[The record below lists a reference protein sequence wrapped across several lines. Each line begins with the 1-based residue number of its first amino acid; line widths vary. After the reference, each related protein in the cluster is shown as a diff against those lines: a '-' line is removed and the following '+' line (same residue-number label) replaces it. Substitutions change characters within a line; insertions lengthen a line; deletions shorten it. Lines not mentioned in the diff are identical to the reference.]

1 MKYALNQPSWRR
13 LWGRCEL
20 GECLVSESEA
30 DGDSARSSVAAV
42 EEGAQRRPLQAV
54 ADGDSARGSVAAVE
68 EGAQR
73 RPLQAVV
80 RELEAGW
87 AKVGEG
93 WSEVADLEGAG
104 SGDASCREEVG
115 RRGHMY
121 IYTHISYNIYVH
133 IDMGRSGGVGRA
145 SRSDTGYTDREGI
158 GVVRGCRAGGRG
170 AGGLSDSG
178 IVWESDVGGDSS
190 ARWRGGRGGGGKRA
204 WKSMRREQSEVQI
217 ESGEVLREV
226 SGEGL
231 ASAGFPREILHH
243 QAGTQ
248 AHDSCGPRSE
258 SEASTT
264 GLKPLVIAGCR
275 RGEVA
280 AFWEDLQR

>member
-1 MKYALNQPSWRR
+1 MRTQVKYALNQPSWRR

-20 GECLVSESEA
+20 GECLLSESEA
-30 DGDSARSSVAAV
+30 DGYSERSSVAAVAV
-42 EEGAQRRPLQAV
+42 EEGAQRRPLQTV

-73 RPLQAVV
+73 RPLQTVV

-87 AKVGEG
+87 AKAGQG
-93 WSEVADLEGAG
+93 WSEVAGLEGAG
-104 SGDASCREEVG
+104 SGDESCREESCREEVG
-115 RRGHMY
+115 RA
-121 IYTHISYNIYVH
+121 
-133 IDMGRSGGVGRA
+133 SG
-145 SRSDTGYTDREGI
+145 SDTGYSDREGI
-158 GVVRGCRAGGRG
+158 GVVRGGRAGGRG

-190 ARWRGGRGGGGKRA
+190 ARWRGGRRGAGKRA
-204 WKSMRREQSEVQI
+204 WKSMRREQSEVPI

-231 ASAGFPREILHH
+231 VSAGLLREITQH
-243 QAGTQ
+243 QAGIQ

-258 SEASTT
+258 SEVSAT
-264 GLKPLVIAGCR
+264 GLTVNAGSR
-275 RGEVA
+275 RDEVA

>member
-20 GECLVSESEA
+20 GECLVLESEA

-115 RRGHMY
+115 R
-121 IYTHISYNIYVH
+121 
-133 IDMGRSGGVGRA
+133 A
-145 SRSDTGYTDREGI
+145 SRSDTGYSDREGI

-170 AGGLSDSG
+170 AGGLGDSG

-243 QAGTQ
+243 QAGIQ

>member
-20 GECLVSESEA
+20 GECLVLESEA

-133 IDMGRSGGVGRA
+133 IDMGRSGGVGRLIRHA
-145 SRSDTGYTDREGI
+145 ARSSRHICYMP
-158 GVVRGCRAGGRG
+158 
-170 AGGLSDSG
+170 
-178 IVWESDVGGDSS
+178 
-190 ARWRGGRGGGGKRA
+190 
-204 WKSMRREQSEVQI
+204 SM
-217 ESGEVLREV
+217 
-226 SGEGL
+226 
-231 ASAGFPREILHH
+231 
-243 QAGTQ
+243 
-248 AHDSCGPRSE
+248 
-258 SEASTT
+258 
-264 GLKPLVIAGCR
+264 LKPHCASDP
-275 RGEVA
+275 A
-280 AFWEDLQR
+280 ATYHSITDLCSSRQASCCASQDACCWHLPRPHSIRI